1 VVESNARLGGHFP
14 QLKSLFCPL
23 KDGYD
28 ASKML
33 SHECILINDTHDQI
47 SRGAI

>member
-1 VVESNARLGGHFP
+1 
-14 QLKSLFCPL
+14 L
-23 KDGYD
+23 KDGYN

-47 SRGAI
+47 SRGAISNGNWQHMI